1 MAIDPRI
8 SLMGQPSDMASAV
21 MGGIKIGE
29 DLRNRGVR
37 DTILRQSQQVNQMNI
52 AQAQGQYQYKLLSS
66 LKSVPIEQRAA
77 LFAQQMP
84 MLEQMGIQGMPDLSD
99 RGIEQGMMATA
110 PFMSAEQQPKSP
122 FAAVDT
128 SKYTPESISAFQQ
141 TGDYSKLIVI
151 GDEAADK
158 PPISSISPN
167 DYYLDSI
174 ELFKK
179 SGNYTDLVPIKKPVD
194 GDPNTLEIQK
204 ETRNE
209 LRSGLTDI
217 KKQAGDM
224 YTNYS
229 KLENLGEEMR
239 KGNRSAVAQG
249 LVALVKLGDPG
260 SVVKEE
266 ELKMALGA
274 KSPIAAVVETLRGAG
289 VDGGVITAIQQSVDP
304 LNPDTVDVDQIIA
317 TADAMMLPNIENI
330 LGAYDVANQRGTEL
344 LSEQGYNSIFGVK
357 IPLINKL
364 RSLNGEI
371 TAKRDARAMGLT
383 SPTNPP
389 VPPVPP
395 VSDKPPVKWSDM

>member
-1 MAIDPRI
+1 MAIRPEI
-8 SLMGQPSDMASAV
+8 ALQAQVANLPAAV
-21 MGGIKIGE
+21 MGGLQIGE
-29 DLRNRGVR
+29 NIRNRGVR
-37 DTILRQSQQVNQMNI
+37 DTILRQEKQVNQMNI
-52 AQAQGQYQYKLLSS
+52 AQAQGQYRYKLRSS
-66 LKSVPIEQRAA
+66 LMELPAEDRASR
-77 LFAQQMP
+77 FAQQMDVW
-84 MLEQMGIQGMPDLSD
+84 ESMGGSGVPDLSNQ
-99 RGIEQGMMATA
+99 GLTQGMMLDK

-274 KSPIAAVVETLRGAG
+274 QSPVAAVVDALRGAG
-289 VDGGVITAIQQSVDP
+289 VDGGVITAIQQSLDP
-304 LNPDTVDVDQIIA
+304 LNPGTVNVDQIIA

-364 RSLNGEI
+364 RSLNGQI
-371 TAKRDARAMGLT
+371 TASRDARAKGLT
-383 SPTNPP
+383 SPTNQP

>member
-1 MAIDPRI
+1 MAIRPEI
-8 SLMGQPSDMASAV
+8 ALQAQVANLPAAV
-21 MGGIKIGE
+21 MGGLQIGE
-29 DLRNRGVR
+29 NIRNRGVR
-37 DTILRQSQQVNQMNI
+37 DTILRQEKQVNQMNI
-52 AQAQGQYQYKLLSS
+52 AQAQGQYRYKLRSS
-66 LKSVPIEQRAA
+66 LMELPAEDRASR
-77 LFAQQMP
+77 FAQQMDVW
-84 MLEQMGIQGMPDLSD
+84 ESMGGSGVPDLSNQ
-99 RGIEQGMMATA
+99 GLTQGMMLDK

-364 RSLNGEI
+364 RSLNGQI
-371 TAKRDARAMGLT
+371 TASRDARAMGLT

-389 VPPVPP
+389 V
-395 VSDKPPVKWSDM
+395 SDKPPVKWSDM